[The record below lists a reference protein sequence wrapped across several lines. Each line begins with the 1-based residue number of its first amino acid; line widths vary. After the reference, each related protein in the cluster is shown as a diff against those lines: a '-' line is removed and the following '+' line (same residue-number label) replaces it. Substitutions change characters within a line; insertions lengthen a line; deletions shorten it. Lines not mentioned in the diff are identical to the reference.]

1 MIKEYMDIYYTEC
14 SQKLH
19 IRYWNFQSFI
29 EDGVMCDSAR
39 QDYIAKCEAIKNTIR
54 TLSSCL
60 A

>member
-39 QDYIAKCEAIKNTIR
+39 QDYIAKCEAIKNILVDR
-54 TLSSCL
+54 K
-60 A
+60 AW